1 RNGHQVLAVI
11 RGSAINQD
19 GASNGLTAPNGPS
32 QQRVILQALANARL
46 SPAEVDVV
54 EAHGTGTR
62 LGDPIEAHALLTTYG
77 RDRSEDRP
85 LWLGSVKS
93 NIGHTQGAAGVAGVI
108 KMIMAMRQETLPA
121 TLHVGRPTPHVA
133 WDTGAVRLLT
143 EAVDWPRGE
152 RPRRAAVSSF
162 GISGTN
168 AHLLLEQ
175 PPADEPSAPDRP
187 PGPTPGP
194 TAVDTA
200 APVGRVVPWVVPW
213 AVSART
219 DQALRDQ
226 AEALAAHLTA
236 HPGLPAADVGWSL
249 ARTRSAFEHR
259 AVAIG
264 EDRDVLLAAVR
275 ALAEGRS
282 HPGLT
287 RATTSARSGG
297 TAFMF
302 TGQGSQRPGMGREL
316 YRTFDVF
323 ATALD
328 DACAHL
334 DPLLGHPLRDTLF
347 AAEDTDQARALHGTD
362 VTQAALFALET
373 ALFRLVESFGLTP
386 SFLTGHSVGELV
398 AAHVAGV
405 LSLPDACELVAAR
418 GRLMQA
424 LPSGGAMAA
433 VEATEEQVLP
443 LLTGRENRV
452 ALAAVNGPTSVVVSG
467 AAQDVD
473 EIARTLKEQGH
484 RTKRLRVS
492 HAFHSPL
499 LHPMLD
505 DFRDVARRLTYHAPR
520 IPVISNVTGRPADPE
535 QLRDP
540 EYWVRHVSAPVRF
553 HDGLRTLHGE
563 GVTRYL
569 ELGPDAVL
577 TTMAQDA
584 LAAAASTADAS
595 DAPDSPATPD
605 TAPVFA
611 TVLRPG
617 RDEPRTLLTAL
628 ALTHIDGAT
637 VDFAAALPKDA
648 VRVDLPTY
656 RFQRQRYWRPVP
668 NATADVR
675 AVGLGPTGHPLL
687 QAAVETPDGG
697 LLLTGRLSPHT
708 HAWLADHTVG
718 GSVPL
723 PGTALLELALL
734 AAAHTGCELL
744 DDLTLE
750 TPLILPASGAVRIQ
764 LAVTAPD
771 ETGRR
776 TVTLASRPADEGGD
790 ALDAPA
796 AWRHHATG
804 VLADQVTP

>member
-1 RNGHQVLAVI
+1 
-11 RGSAINQD
+11 
-19 GASNGLTAPNGPS
+19 
-32 QQRVILQALANARL
+32 
-46 SPAEVDVV
+46 
-54 EAHGTGTR
+54 
-62 LGDPIEAHALLTTYG
+62 
-77 RDRSEDRP
+77 
-85 LWLGSVKS
+85 
-93 NIGHTQGAAGVAGVI
+93 
-108 KMIMAMRQETLPA
+108 
-121 TLHVGRPTPHVA
+121 
-133 WDTGAVRLLT
+133 T
-143 EAVDWPRGE
+143 EAVGWPRGE

-175 PPADEPSAPDRP
+175 PPAGE
-187 PGPTPGP
+187 P
-194 TAVDTA
+194 TASDRAPEPTA
-200 APVGRVVPWVVPW
+200 GGTASRVVPW

-219 DQALRDQ
+219 GQALRDQ
-226 AEALAAHLTA
+226 AGALAAHLTA
-236 HPGLPAADVGWSL
+236 HPALPGADVGWSL
-249 ARTRSAFEHR
+249 ARTRSAFEYR

-264 EDRDVLLAAVR
+264 GDRAELLAAVR
-275 ALAEGRS
+275 ALADDQS
-282 HPGLT
+282 HPGLI
-287 RATTSARSGG
+287 RATAPTRSGG

-316 YRTFDVF
+316 YRTFEVF
-323 ATALD
+323 AATLD
-328 DACAHL
+328 EVCAHL
-334 DPLLGHPLRDTLF
+334 DPLPGRPLREILF
-347 AAEDTDQARALHGTD
+347 AAEDTDQARALHGTG

-443 LLTGRENRV
+443 LLAGHEDRV
-452 ALAAVNGPTSVVVSG
+452 ALAAVNGPASVVVSG
-467 AAQDVD
+467 AAETVD
-473 EIARTLKEQGH
+473 GIARTLKERGH

-499 LHPMLD
+499 LAPMLD
-505 DFRDVARRLTYHAPR
+505 DFREVARRLTYHAPR

-540 EYWVRHVSAPVRF
+540 EYWVRHVSEPVRF

-584 LAAAASTADAS
+584 LAADPTSAD
-595 DAPDSPATPD
+595 TPD

-611 TVLRPG
+611 TALRPG

-628 ALTHIDGAT
+628 ALTHIDGGT
-637 VDFAAALPKDA
+637 VDFAAALPEDA
-648 VRVDLPTY
+648 GHVDLPTY

-675 AVGLGPTGHPLL
+675 AVGLGATGHPLL

-697 LLLTGRLSPHT
+697 LLLTGRLSAHT
-708 HAWLADHTVG
+708 HAWLADHTIAD
-718 GSVPL
+718 SVPL

-734 AAAHTGCELL
+734 AAARTGGELI

-750 TPLILPASGAVRIQ
+750 TPLVLPASGAVRIQ

-771 ETGRR
+771 EAGRR
-776 TVTLASRPADEGGD
+776 TVTIASRPGDEGGE
-790 ALDAPA
+790 ALEAPA

-804 VLADQVTP
+804 LLSDAATPPPADEPSATAWPPAGAVPVDVADLYERLAARGYAYGPAFRGLHSAWRLGEEMFAEVRLAP